1 MIVSW
6 FSNNFAT
13 ICDKNLMNKRK
24 RYNKITY
31 CCTFRYNVTNL
42 SCCPTFHIESS
53 MNVTVIYPYRDQ
65 ISSRVRYFQ
74 AALMR
79 SFVTLIV
86 ISCFLG
92 SAHIFSVSP
101 HVAGASDRSARHLFH
116 LNFEDHSSAIDKA
129 LA

>member
-1 MIVSW
+1 M
-6 FSNNFAT
+6 
-13 ICDKNLMNKRK
+13 
-24 RYNKITY
+24 TY
-31 CCTFRYNVTNL
+31 CCTLTYVTNL
-42 SCCPTFHIESS
+42 SCCPTFHTKSFS
-53 MNVTVIYPYRDQ
+53 NVTVIYPYRDE

-92 SAHIFSVSP
+92 SAYIFPASP
-101 HVAGASDRSARHLFH
+101 YVAAASGRSARHLFH
-116 LNFEDHSSAIDKA
+116 LNFEDHSSAVDKA